1 MREYS
6 AQELAAA
13 TRYYAAQ
20 ASALAGSVPRDE
32 NHVGQFSDFAT
43 LAKQAGAGYEKLAQ
57 KYDLFSGSTDRVKKL
72 ATWKLFS
79 HFGITGIFVCV
90 TGEACVN
97 PDTYAAWLPFTMC
110 HEIAHRQTVAAEDG
124 ANFCAYLAC
133 MDHESAEFR
142 YSGALVQFYAPK
154 FGDVA
159 QASGGWFASMPPK
172 KSIRACSSAGR
183 AFGSHPRGRE
193 FESLQVHQ
201 NVRNFLVFAEDSELF
216 CIFQNQT
223 LSTVAILPPFG
234 SHPTQS
240 RLKSSKETRNSTSKR

>member
-1 MREYS
+1 MQKLRCGLLTKRRKDTIIVHAVWAVS
-6 AQELAAA
+6 FL
-13 TRYYAAQ
+13 TN
-20 ASALAGSVPRDE
+20 ASAAS
-32 NHVGQFSDFAT
+32 T
-43 LAKQAGAGYEKLAQ
+43 EKEYGPVAQ
-57 KYDLFSGSTDRVKKL
+57 L
-72 ATWKLFS
+72 
-79 HFGITGIFVCV
+79 
-90 TGEACVN
+90 GER
-97 PDTYAAWLPFTMC
+97 T
-110 HEIAHRQTVAAEDG
+110 
-124 ANFCAYLAC
+124 
-133 MDHESAEFR
+133 
-142 YSGALVQFYAPK
+142 VQFYAPK

-159 QASGGWFASMPPK
+159 QASGRWFASMPPK

-201 NVRNFLVFAEDSELF
+201 NVRNFLVFSEDSELF

>member
-1 MREYS
+1 MRLRS
-6 AQELAAA
+6 SAA
-13 TRYYAAQ
+13 TSWVCNETHPRAEETSARGFLKESLDKPAIHRYNIHVFGPVAQ
-20 ASALAGSVPRDE
+20 L
-32 NHVGQFSDFAT
+32 
-43 LAKQAGAGYEKLAQ
+43 
-57 KYDLFSGSTDRVKKL
+57 
-72 ATWKLFS
+72 
-79 HFGITGIFVCV
+79 
-90 TGEACVN
+90 GER
-97 PDTYAAWLPFTMC
+97 T
-110 HEIAHRQTVAAEDG
+110 
-124 ANFCAYLAC
+124 
-133 MDHESAEFR
+133 
-142 YSGALVQFYAPK
+142 VQFYAPK

-159 QASGGWFASMPPK
+159 QASGRWFASMPPK